1 MRRKLEDEFVLMQIW
16 ITDRKIG
23 DLADRQWDRM
33 GEQFGTNSIPL
44 HAIVSPEGK
53 ELARLDYR
61 PNLVEADYLAFL
73 DRGLA
78 AMRK

>member
-1 MRRKLEDEFVLMQIW
+1 MEDEFVLMQIW
-16 ITDRKIG
+16 ITDRKLG

-33 GEQFGTNSIPL
+33 GEQFKTNSIPL
-44 HAIVSPEGK
+44 HAIVSPDGE
-53 ELARLDYR
+53 ELARLTYR
-61 PNLVEADYLAFL
+61 PDLTEAEYLAFL